1 MTGKKTEKR
10 ITQMVAPRTDID
22 AKDGQPTLRVMNTP
36 ATEDRTILPAKL
48 DSGISTD
55 VLKQESNKPA
65 SKKPGNKTAKNRA
78 RQKPKVSE
86 NVFDLNKGSRGI
98 DTLLRNAYR
107 SQLDMLALAATKANI
122 MISLNGLLMSM
133 LIISGTHLVS
143 INGLYIIPIIVFL
156 ITCATA
162 TTFAVFAAR
171 PEISRSKFSMNDFM
185 RDEAR
190 LLVFEEFSDL
200 RESEYIEAMTTMLTN
215 PQRVYRSMIAHIH
228 DLGVT
233 ADKKYRF
240 LYYSY
245 TSFMAGTIITVL
257 SLVTLVALNW
267 YGEFL
272 LSPALPS

>member
-1 MTGKKTEKR
+1 
-10 ITQMVAPRTDID
+10 MVTPRADKNT
-22 AKDGQPTLRVMNTP
+22 KDGQPTLRVLNAP
-36 ATEDRTILPAKL
+36 AADNRTILPVKL
-48 DSGISTD
+48 DSDTSTD
-55 VLKQESNKPA
+55 VPKQETTKNTGKKPA
-65 SKKPGNKTAKNRA
+65 KTNAKSRVK
-78 RQKPKVSE
+78 QKPKVSE

-143 INGLYIIPIIVFL
+143 INGMYIIPIIVFL

-228 DLGVT
+228 ELGVT

-245 TSFMAGTIITVL
+245 TSFMAGTIATVL
-257 SLVTLVALNW
+257 SLVTLVVLNW
-267 YGEFL
+267 YGAFL
-272 LSPALPS
+272 LTPAAAS